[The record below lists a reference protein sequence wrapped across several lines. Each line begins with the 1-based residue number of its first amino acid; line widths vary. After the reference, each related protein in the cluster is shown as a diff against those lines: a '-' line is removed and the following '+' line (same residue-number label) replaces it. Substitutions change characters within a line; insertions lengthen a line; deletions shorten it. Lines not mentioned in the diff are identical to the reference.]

1 MSAYSAFLDYVMP
14 DVPGCTTQ
22 LAEHEIRNA
31 CIEFCE
37 NSLILQR
44 DHDPVTIVAGIVDY
58 DLEPPTGTLVTR
70 VMKAWYKGTELV
82 QSAPDNINK
91 SEVYNRLFTGADVSR
106 SDPQRIL
113 QKDERTFTVYPIPQ
127 ETATNSL
134 TLRIALKPTRSSTTV
149 DDVIFEDYAE
159 AIGSGAKA
167 RLMMSPGKP
176 YTNPQLGAAEMMLFR
191 QAINT
196 ARSRAIRGHMR
207 SDLGVKLRRI

>member
-106 SDPQRIL
+106 SDVYGVPDPAGDREKFADPAYRIEA
-113 QKDERTFTVYPIPQ
+113 D
-127 ETATNSL
+127 
-134 TLRIALKPTRSSTTV
+134 ALLYDCR
-149 DDVIFEDYAE
+149 
-159 AIGSGAKA
+159 
-167 RLMMSPGKP
+167 RC
-176 YTNPQLGAAEMMLFR
+176 
-191 QAINT
+191 
-196 ARSRAIRGHMR
+196 
-207 SDLGVKLRRI
+207 DL